1 MERHVAV
8 GQLPAEEIVERGDV
22 RKKLIIEGVVINEAH
37 EEDGGSLMGDG
48 EVHEERGRLT
58 GDRRSR
64 PPAWE
69 VLLEE
74 EAFAATRPLKR
85 IGQDEVFCWKEG
97 AEGVGD
103 CK

>member
-1 MERHVAV
+1 MLE
-8 GQLPAEEIVERGDV
+8 EEIVERGDV

-48 EVHEERGRLT
+48 EVHEERGRLPS
-58 GDRRSR
+58 DRRSQ

-74 EAFAATRPLKR
+74 EAFAAARPLKR
-85 IGQDEVFCWKEG
+85 IGQDEVFCWEEG
-97 AEGVGD
+97 TEGVGD
-103 CK
+103 CE

>member
-1 MERHVAV
+1 MERNFAV
-8 GQLPAEEIVERGDV
+8 GQLPGEEVVERGDM
-22 RKKLIIEGVVINEAH
+22 RKKLIIKGVVINEAH
-37 EEDGGSLMGDG
+37 EEDGRSLMGDG

-64 PPAWE
+64 PPARE

-74 EAFAATRPLKR
+74 EALAATRPLKR
-85 IGQDEVFCWKEG
+85 IGQDEVFCWEEG